1 MMAPLAPHTAEEIW
15 NRIGNKGF
23 VVQNKWPEEK
33 EMEKD
38 PRAESA
44 EGLIRHVLE
53 DTSEIL
59 KATSIT
65 PKRIAYYTAADW
77 KWQVYLKALKAAD
90 EKMRQGDFIKEVMGD
105 PLLRSLGKSAADYA
119 GKALQQANQMPD
131 EMRKSRIQN
140 GVTAEKTIFAD
151 AADFYAQEF
160 KCAINVWK
168 EGDQGITD
176 PKERARMSE
185 PYRPAIYLE

>member
-1 MMAPLAPHTAEEIW
+1 M
-15 NRIGNKGF
+15 
-23 VVQNKWPEEK
+23 
-33 EMEKD
+33 
-38 PRAESA
+38 
-44 EGLIRHVLE
+44 
-53 DTSEIL
+53 
-59 KATSIT
+59 
-65 PKRIAYYTAADW
+65 
-77 KWQVYLKALKAAD
+77 KAAD
-90 EKMRQGDFIKEVMGD
+90 EKMRQGDFLKEVMGD

-119 GKALQQANQMPD
+119 GKALQQANQMSD

-168 EGDQGITD
+168 EGDQEITD